1 MDSSQNDE
9 SENEKK
15 SVFPNINLFSF
26 SNLPSTIR
34 ERNNEIEK
42 NLLTIYERKNMPI
55 VRHKKTNSMNIKRT
69 FHQRKFTVNPS
80 KRKVS
85 TFLGSSE
92 EKELPNT
99 EKIKRILLEQK
110 KRHESELPICDD
122 EEIKIKN
129 NLFYLSAINQSN
141 NQLNLKTSFSASNNL
156 LSTQMNPKKKIKRK
170 LSKKKNYFQTI
181 QKDIKRLDYVNTLNL
196 KDMKREKKRFQ
207 NIENYMQNILR
218 AYKWKFIMTDSD
230 KDLRPDTFFGKA
242 GQESYGQIAFN
253 QRLDSMINN
262 LRDKGINFI
271 NMKNLLRKRDETN
284 NIKLKLEKRI
294 KDEKEKR
301 HFIKNLLESNKII
314 FNGIM
319 NDK

>member
-1 MDSSQNDE
+1 MELSQNDD

-34 ERNNEIEK
+34 KRNNEIEK

-55 VRHKKTNSMNIKRT
+55 IKHKKTNSMNIKRI
-69 FHQRKFTVNPS
+69 FQQKKFTVYPT
-80 KRKVS
+80 KRRGS
-85 TFLGSSE
+85 TYLGISE

-99 EKIKRILLEQK
+99 EKIKKILLEQK
-110 KRHESELPICDD
+110 KRHESELPLSDD
-122 EEIKIKN
+122 EEIKIKK
-129 NLFYLSAINQSN
+129 NLFYLSEINKN
-141 NQLNLKTSFSASNNL
+141 DKLNLKTSFSASNNIK
-156 LSTQMNPKKKIKRK
+156 SNNSKRKIKRK
-170 LSKKKNYFQTI
+170 LSKKNNYFQTI
-181 QKDIKRLDYVNTLNL
+181 QKNIKRLDYENTINL
-196 KDMKREKKRFQ
+196 KDMKREKKRFE
-207 NIENYMQNILR
+207 NIENYMENILK

-242 GQESYGQIAFN
+242 GQESYGKVAFN

-271 NMKNLLRKRDETN
+271 NMKSVLRKRNENN

-301 HFIKNLLESNKII
+301 KFIKNLLESNQII

-319 NDK
+319 NDN

>member
-1 MDSSQNDE
+1 MELSQNDD

-34 ERNNEIEK
+34 KRNNEIEK

-55 VRHKKTNSMNIKRT
+55 IKHKKTNSMNIKRI
-69 FHQRKFTVNPS
+69 FQQKKFTVYPT
-80 KRKVS
+80 KRRGS
-85 TFLGSSE
+85 TYLGISE

-99 EKIKRILLEQK
+99 EKIKKILLEQK
-110 KRHESELPICDD
+110 KRHESELPLNDD
-122 EEIKIKN
+122 EKIKIKK
-129 NLFYLSAINQSN
+129 NLFYLSEINKN
-141 NQLNLKTSFSASNNL
+141 DKLNLKTSFSALNNIKSNN
-156 LSTQMNPKKKIKRK
+156 SKRKIKRK
-170 LSKKKNYFQTI
+170 LSKKNNYFQTI
-181 QKDIKRLDYVNTLNL
+181 QKNIKRLDYENTINL
-196 KDMKREKKRFQ
+196 KDMKREKKRFE
-207 NIENYMQNILR
+207 NIENYMENILK

-242 GQESYGQIAFN
+242 GQESYGKVAFN

-271 NMKNLLRKRDETN
+271 NMKSVLRKRNENN

-301 HFIKNLLESNKII
+301 KFIKNLLESNQII

>member
-1 MDSSQNDE
+1 
-9 SENEKK
+9 
-15 SVFPNINLFSF
+15 
-26 SNLPSTIR
+26 
-34 ERNNEIEK
+34 
-42 NLLTIYERKNMPI
+42 
-55 VRHKKTNSMNIKRT
+55 
-69 FHQRKFTVNPS
+69 
-80 KRKVS
+80 
-85 TFLGSSE
+85 
-92 EKELPNT
+92 
-99 EKIKRILLEQK
+99 
-110 KRHESELPICDD
+110 
-122 EEIKIKN
+122 
-129 NLFYLSAINQSN
+129 
-141 NQLNLKTSFSASNNL
+141 
-156 LSTQMNPKKKIKRK
+156 
-170 LSKKKNYFQTI
+170 
-181 QKDIKRLDYVNTLNL
+181 
-196 KDMKREKKRFQ
+196 MKREKKRFQ

-271 NMKNLLRKRDETN
+271 NMKNVLRKRDETN

-301 HFIKNLLESNKII
+301 LFIRNLLESNKII

>member
-1 MDSSQNDE
+1 MELSQNDD

-34 ERNNEIEK
+34 KRNNEIEK

-55 VRHKKTNSMNIKRT
+55 IKHKKTNSMNIKRI
-69 FHQRKFTVNPS
+69 FQQKKFTVYPT
-80 KRKVS
+80 KRRGS
-85 TFLGSSE
+85 TYLGISE

-99 EKIKRILLEQK
+99 EKIKKILLEQK
-110 KRHESELPICDD
+110 KRHESELPMSED
-122 EEIKIKN
+122 EETKTKN
-129 NLFYLSAINQSN
+129 NLFYLSAINKTA
-141 NQLNLKTSFSASNNL
+141 NQFNLKTSFSASNNL
-156 LSTQMNPKKKIKRK
+156 STNQKGSKKKLKRK
-170 LSKKKNYFQTI
+170 LSKKNNYFQTI
-181 QKDIKRLDYVNTLNL
+181 QKDIKRLDYVNTLNF
-196 KDMKREKKRFQ
+196 KDMKREKKRFE
-207 NIENYMQNILR
+207 NIENYMENILK

-242 GQESYGQIAFN
+242 GQESYGKVAFN

-271 NMKNLLRKRDETN
+271 NMKSVLRKRNENN

-301 HFIKNLLESNKII
+301 KFIKNLLESNQII

>member
-1 MDSSQNDE
+1 MELSQNDD

-34 ERNNEIEK
+34 KRNNEIEK

-55 VRHKKTNSMNIKRT
+55 IKHKKTNSMNIKRI
-69 FHQRKFTVNPS
+69 FQQKKFTVYPT
-80 KRKVS
+80 KRRGS
-85 TFLGSSE
+85 TYLGISE

-99 EKIKRILLEQK
+99 EKIKKILLEQK
-110 KRHESELPICDD
+110 KRHESELPLSDD
-122 EEIKIKN
+122 EEIKIKK
-129 NLFYLSAINQSN
+129 NLFYLSEINKN
-141 NQLNLKTSFSASNNL
+141 DKLNLKTSFSASNNIK
-156 LSTQMNPKKKIKRK
+156 SNNSKRKIKRK
-170 LSKKKNYFQTI
+170 LSKKNNYFQTI
-181 QKDIKRLDYVNTLNL
+181 QKNIKRLDYENTINL
-196 KDMKREKKRFQ
+196 KDMKREKKRFE
-207 NIENYMQNILR
+207 NIENYMENLLR

-242 GQESYGQIAFN
+242 GQESYGKVAFN

-271 NMKNLLRKRDETN
+271 NMKSVLRKRNENN

-301 HFIKNLLESNKII
+301 KFIKNLLESNQII

>member
-1 MDSSQNDE
+1 MELSQNDD

-34 ERNNEIEK
+34 KRNNEIEK

-55 VRHKKTNSMNIKRT
+55 IKHKKTNSMNIKRI
-69 FHQRKFTVNPS
+69 FQQKKFTVYPT
-80 KRKVS
+80 KRRGS
-85 TFLGSSE
+85 TYLGISE

-99 EKIKRILLEQK
+99 EKIKKILLEQK
-110 KRHESELPICDD
+110 KRHESELPLSDD
-122 EEIKIKN
+122 EEIKIKK
-129 NLFYLSAINQSN
+129 NLFYLSEINKN
-141 NQLNLKTSFSASNNL
+141 DKLNLKTSFSASNNIK
-156 LSTQMNPKKKIKRK
+156 SNNSKRKIKRK
-170 LSKKKNYFQTI
+170 LSKKNNYFQTI
-181 QKDIKRLDYVNTLNL
+181 QKNIKRLDYENTINL
-196 KDMKREKKRFQ
+196 KDMKREKKRFE
-207 NIENYMQNILR
+207 NIENYMENILK

-242 GQESYGQIAFN
+242 GQESYGKVAFN

-271 NMKNLLRKRDETN
+271 NMKSVLRKRNENN

-301 HFIKNLLESNKII
+301 KFIKNLLESNQII

>member
-1 MDSSQNDE
+1 MELSQNDD

-34 ERNNEIEK
+34 KRNNEIEK

-55 VRHKKTNSMNIKRT
+55 IKHKKTNSMNIKRI
-69 FHQRKFTVNPS
+69 FQQKKFTVYPT
-80 KRKVS
+80 KRRGS
-85 TFLGSSE
+85 TYLGISE

-99 EKIKRILLEQK
+99 EKIKKILLEQK
-110 KRHESELPICDD
+110 RRHESELPMSDD

-129 NLFYLSAINQSN
+129 NLFYLSEINKN
-141 NQLNLKTSFSASNNL
+141 DKLNLKTSFSASNNIK
-156 LSTQMNPKKKIKRK
+156 SNNSKRKIKRK
-170 LSKKKNYFQTI
+170 LSKKNNYFQTI
-181 QKDIKRLDYVNTLNL
+181 QKNIKRLDYENTINL
-196 KDMKREKKRFQ
+196 KDMKREKKRFE
-207 NIENYMQNILR
+207 NIENYMENILK

-242 GQESYGQIAFN
+242 GQESYGKVAFN

-271 NMKNLLRKRDETN
+271 NMKSVLRKRNENN

-301 HFIKNLLESNKII
+301 KFIKNLLESNQII

>member
-34 ERNNEIEK
+34 EKNNEIEK

-55 VRHKKTNSMNIKRT
+55 MRHKKTNSMNIKKT
-69 FHQRKFTVNPS
+69 FQQKKFIIHHI
-80 KRKVS
+80 KRRVS
-85 TFLGSSE
+85 TFLGTSE

-110 KRHESELPICDD
+110 KRHESELPMSDD
-122 EEIKIKN
+122 EETKTKN
-129 NLFYLSAINQSN
+129 NLFYLSAINKTA
-141 NQLNLKTSFSASNNL
+141 NQFNLKTSFSASNNL
-156 LSTQMNPKKKIKRK
+156 STNQKGSKKKLKRK
-170 LSKKKNYFQTI
+170 LSKKNNYFQTI
-181 QKDIKRLDYVNTLNL
+181 QKDIKRLDYVNTLNF
-196 KDMKREKKRFQ
+196 KDMKREKKRFE
-207 NIENYMQNILR
+207 NIENYMENLLR

-242 GQESYGQIAFN
+242 GQESYGKVAFN

-271 NMKNLLRKRDETN
+271 NMKNVLRKRDETN

-319 NDK
+319 NDN

>member
-1 MDSSQNDE
+1 MELSQNDD

-34 ERNNEIEK
+34 KRNNEIEK

-55 VRHKKTNSMNIKRT
+55 IKHKKTNSMNIKRI
-69 FHQRKFTVNPS
+69 FQQKKFTVYPT
-80 KRKVS
+80 KRRGS
-85 TFLGSSE
+85 TYLGISE

-99 EKIKRILLEQK
+99 EKIKKILLEQK
-110 KRHESELPICDD
+110 KRHESELPLSDD
-122 EEIKIKN
+122 EEIKIKK
-129 NLFYLSAINQSN
+129 NLFYLSEINKN
-141 NQLNLKTSFSASNNL
+141 DKLNLKTSFSASNNIK
-156 LSTQMNPKKKIKRK
+156 SNNSKRKIKRK
-170 LSKKKNYFQTI
+170 LSKKNNYFQTI
-181 QKDIKRLDYVNTLNL
+181 QKNIKRLDYENTINL
-196 KDMKREKKRFQ
+196 KDMKREKKRFE
-207 NIENYMQNILR
+207 NIENYMENILK

-242 GQESYGQIAFN
+242 GQESYGKVAFN

-271 NMKNLLRKRDETN
+271 NMKSVLRKRNENN

-301 HFIKNLLESNKII
+301 KFIKNLLESNKII

-319 NDK
+319 NDN